1 MKLRFYMKKN
11 KLLTTTI
18 GSFPKPKYIPIRDW
32 FDSARDQS
40 GMNCPKVT
48 SDQTNYLLSNKTN
61 DEHLFRKAISEVIRL
76 QVELGID
83 IPTDGE
89 MRREN
94 YIHYHCR
101 HLNGFD
107 FHKLEHRVLRD
118 GAYETNLPAIRSKI
132 SHSGNFYSAQEF
144 SFNQSVTDKPV
155 KFTIPG
161 PLTIMDTSADCFY
174 NDRIKLN
181 YDLAETV
188 NKEILAL
195 VEKGCKFIQ
204 IDEPLFARQVNDAET
219 FGFEG
224 IERCFHKVP
233 KDVKKIIHICCGYP
247 DHLDDE
253 NYKKADPKCY
263 IHLSKSLE
271 LLQIDQVSLEDA
283 HCCNDLSLL
292 ELFTNKTIIW
302 GALDVSR
309 SRVETKDEVVNR
321 ISKVLEH
328 IDRERLVISPDC
340 GLGLLDT
347 SIAMKKLKIMC
358 ESVSI
363 I

>member
-1 MKLRFYMKKN
+1 M
-11 KLLTTTI
+11 
-18 GSFPKPKYIPIRDW
+18 
-32 FDSARDQS
+32 
-40 GMNCPKVT
+40 
-48 SDQTNYLLSNKTN
+48 
-61 DEHLFRKAISEVIRL
+61 
-76 QVELGID
+76 
-83 IPTDGE
+83 
-89 MRREN
+89 
-94 YIHYHCR
+94 
-101 HLNGFD
+101 
-107 FHKLEHRVLRD
+107 
-118 GAYETNLPAIRSKI
+118 PAIRSQIKHTGKCYS
-132 SHSGNFYSAQEF
+132 SHDYLSSQAVSSN
-144 SFNQSVTDKPV
+144 PV

-161 PLTIMDTSADCFY
+161 PLTIMDTTADCY
-174 NDRIKLN
+174 YDNREKLN
-181 YDLAETV
+181 NDLADTV
-188 NKEILAL
+188 NKEILNL
-195 VEKGCKFIQ
+195 VDNGCAHIQ